1 VAGQSQEA
9 DEQVAADGQGMGAG
23 AGPGL
28 VKVFAEGD
36 VADPVEAV
44 LDSPVVP
51 QPAGQLARLGLGG
64 AQGADRVDGLGA
76 PLRASGGPRRDG
88 P

>member
-1 VAGQSQEA
+1 VAGVVSYGAGDVGVAGEPQEA
-9 DEQVAADGQGMGAG
+9 DEQVAVDGQGVGPG

-44 LDSPVVP
+44 FDSPVV
-51 QPAGQLARLGLGG
+51 QMA
-64 AQGADRVDGLGA
+64 
-76 PLRASGGPRRDG
+76 
-88 P
+88 